1 MAMFNKMKLKQMGH
15 HDMAMNT
22 LPINELRL
30 LLSAVA
36 NHGEQHLAEVEADL
50 QQTTF
55 LLNEAIEKL
64 SASFLAVYE
73 LTNQQQQ
80 LIESKAS
87 GGEINSGVMTE
98 LNEYKEKIG
107 QEVNA
112 MVTGL
117 QFQDMTNQLL
127 QRTIR
132 RVNGLKDLLQEL
144 SSHGYEMSAEQEHQ
158 DIVKFLAS
166 INQSLDAGSH
176 ALSGN
181 LRKAV
186 GQHDM
191 ATGEIDLF

>member
-1 MAMFNKMKLKQMGH
+1 MAIFNQLKSDTMGH
-15 HDMAMNT
+15 HGMAMNT
-22 LPINELRL
+22 LPIKELRL
-30 LLSAVA
+30 LLAAVA

-64 SASFLAVYE
+64 SASFLAVHE
-73 LTNQQQQ
+73 LTCQQQQ
-80 LIESKAS
+80 LIE
-87 GGEINSGVMTE
+87 NSQREKQVSAALSNALDG
-98 LNEYKEKIG
+98 YKDQIG
-107 QEVNA
+107 HQVNA

-127 QRTIR
+127 QRTIK

-144 SSHGYEMSAEQEHQ
+144 SAHGYDMAAEQEHD

-166 INQSLDAGSH
+166 INESFDAGSH

-191 ATGEIDLF
+191 ATGDIDLF